1 MANQVLIV
9 EDEDIFAQNLRL
21 YLEHGGLQVRVAGDG
36 AGAIELV
43 GAGFVPDLVVLD
55 FRLPDMDGFQ
65 LFDILSRE
73 RDYRWLLMTA
83 HSTGEVYD
91 GAMRR
96 GITHMMFKP
105 FPLRELAR
113 AVSVLLEREA
123 DGPAGEG
130 DGPVLAERRH
140 RRGAA
145 HFPLQMY
152 DGTWVFAER
161 RRPEVI
167 TGMTACGAQAQ
178 PTREREHK

>member
-21 YLEHGGLQVRVAGDG
+21 YLEHRGLQVRVAGDG
-36 AGAIELV
+36 AGAIGLV

-55 FRLPDMDGFQ
+55 FCLPDMDGFQ

-91 GAMRR
+91 EAMRR
-96 GITHMMFKP
+96 GISHMMFKP

-113 AVSVLLEREA
+113 AVSVLLERA
-123 DGPAGEG
+123 VGEG
-130 DGPVLAERRH
+130 EGPVLAERRH
-140 RRGAA
+140 RRGGA

-167 TGMTACGAQAQ
+167 TGMTACGAEAQ
-178 PTREREHK
+178 PIREREHK